1 MGPREEVEE
10 LDRILCRVCM
20 RPSPQL
26 AYCRPSE
33 DYRPPG
39 DKGDSGEAQKILV
52 VFCLANS
59 VRNKWHREGL
69 EQPNGIQNSS
79 AGPLDTSVAALSSRR
94 ARRASPHH
102 NYTSGNKI
110 PRV

>member
-33 DYRPPG
+33 DYRGPG
-39 DKGDSGEAQKILV
+39 
-52 VFCLANS
+52 
-59 VRNKWHREGL
+59 
-69 EQPNGIQNSS
+69 
-79 AGPLDTSVAALSSRR
+79 AAEWYSEFFGWSLGHES
-94 ARRASPHH
+94 
-102 NYTSGNKI
+102 
-110 PRV
+110 